1 MKTSLQ
7 RILTKDNL
15 ELVGLLYEPEQATS
29 QILVH
34 VHGMAGNFYEN
45 KFLDHIA
52 QTLTANGI
60 AFFVFNNRGCEY
72 IKDLVRTEDGK
83 KKIVRIGD
91 AYEIFEESFF
101 DIAAALDFV
110 ESKGYSK
117 IHLSGHSLGGPKI
130 AYYVSESQDKRLSSV
145 VFLSP
150 ADMVGLT
157 KADKNYDRDMIAAR
171 KLVAEGKG
179 SELLPFPVLWDQMPL
194 SARSYLSLNDENSKV
209 AIFNFYDPND
219 NLPVLGSIKIPSITI
234 MGSTDDALI
243 IPVEETMARMKKT
256 MVNSSKVE
264 THILGEADHGYNGY
278 EQQLADVIK
287 GWIHSVT

>member
-7 RILTKDNL
+7 RTITKDNL
-15 ELVGLLYEPEQATS
+15 ELVGLLYEPETPTS
-29 QILVH
+29 KILVH

-52 QTLTANGI
+52 QTLTASGV

-72 IKDLVRTEDGK
+72 IKDLVKIENGT

-91 AYEIFEESFF
+91 AYELFEDCLL
-101 DIAAALDFV
+101 DISAAIDFV
-110 ESKGYSK
+110 SSKGFSE

-130 AYYVSESQDKRLSSV
+130 AYYAAESKDKRLASV
-145 VFLSP
+145 IFLSP

-157 KADKNYDRDMIAAR
+157 KADKNYERDMSTAKKMI
-171 KLVAEGKG
+171 AEGKG
-179 SELLPFPVLWDQMPL
+179 GELLPFPILWDQIPL
-194 SARSYLSLNDENSKV
+194 SAQTYISLNDENSKV
-209 AIFNFYDPND
+209 AIFNFYDPQD
-219 NLPVLGSIKIPSITI
+219 PLPVLGKITPPSITI
-234 MGSTDDALI
+234 MGRKDDALS
-243 IPVEETMARMKKT
+243 IPIEDTMTRMKKV
-256 MVNSSKVE
+256 MISSPKVE

-287 GWIHSVT
+287 EWIESF